1 MRLPNFVAQAG
12 VCLGGFFSKFN
23 SYKVQIP
30 VSASLAAFGAVT
42 LFAGVSSAD
51 DAAQRLHLLPLIID
65 GEGIQS
71 RLIVNNVSNFS
82 SHCSLDFS
90 GPDLDTGRFEDH
102 FLPTLDDARATFEL
116 EEQGGNLIWA
126 SEGEQGLTFGYARLD
141 CAEPV
146 AAQVLFS
153 VSIADELLS
162 MTSMFS
168 SRKADE
174 FQFALIPE
182 VGSLELIFAN
192 DVNPEA
198 SCEIELRNRH
208 GSILDETS
216 FPVPEMTS
224 VFRTVEELFQIPEDF
239 IEGAV
244 RIACDQ
250 EVAATGFI
258 ISGGVFTA
266 LSPTI
271 FIPVSTPDSDG

>member
-1 MRLPNFVAQAG
+1 M
-12 VCLGGFFSKFN
+12 GGFFSKFN

-168 SRKADE
+168 GRKADE

-198 SCEIELRNRH
+198 SCEIELRNQH
-208 GSILDETS
+208 GSVLDETS

-224 VFRTVEELFQIPEDF
+224 VFQTVEELFRIPEDF

-244 RIACDQ
+244 RIDCDQ

-258 ISGGVFTA
+258 ISGGVFTG

-271 FIPVSTPDSDG
+271 FTPVPAPDSED